1 MKAENKDGW
10 MDGDQKMSQKTIDI
24 VRGISQAAGN
34 MYDGATDENGE
45 PIKIGLK
52 REEGNPMLDKR
63 VIDGCKIRCG
73 GNVLTVSYHS
83 DLLLRDVY
91 AKNLQNELE
100 QTMSDIVS
108 YLKKQYRKI
117 TGNTL
122 SLKEKGECDARVEST
137 SRVRVFVTARKDYEI
152 SNMGDVEPA
161 KGPSEDKLEKSFR
174 KFLDQGG
181 LGKRAKN
188 DKRKS
193 ES

>member
-1 MKAENKDGW
+1 
-10 MDGDQKMSQKTIDI
+10 MSQKVVDI
-24 VRGISQAAGN
+24 LRGISQAAAG

-52 REEGNPMLDKR
+52 REEGNPLLDKR
-63 VIDGCKIRCG
+63 VIDGCKVRCSG
-73 GNVLTVSYHS
+73 KTLIVSYHS
-83 DLLLRDVY
+83 ELLLKDVY
-91 AKNLQNELE
+91 AQNLENELE

-108 YLKKQYRKI
+108 YLKKQYKKI

-152 SNMGDVEPA
+152 TSMSDAVDVKE
-161 KGPSEDKLEKSFR
+161 PSEDQLEKTF
-174 KFLDQGG
+174 KNFLSQGG
-181 LGKRAKN
+181 LGTRPKN
-188 DKRKS
+188 DKRKA

>member
-1 MKAENKDGW
+1 
-10 MDGDQKMSQKTIDI
+10 MSQKILD
-24 VRGISQAAGN
+24 VLRGISQAAAG
-34 MYDGATDENGE
+34 MYDGALDENDE

-52 REEGNPMLDKR
+52 REEGNPSIDKR

-73 GNVLTVSYHS
+73 GKTLIVSYHS
-83 DLLLRDVY
+83 ELLLKDVY
-91 AKNLQNELE
+91 SKNLESELE

-108 YLKKQYRKI
+108 YLKKEYKKI

-152 SNMGDVEPA
+152 SNMGDVEDIKEPT
-161 KGPSEDKLEKSFR
+161 EDKLEKTF
-174 KFLDQGG
+174 KDFLAQGG
-181 LGKRAKN
+181 LGKRPKN
-188 DKRKS
+188 DKRKA